1 MSMKK
6 HLFYVVL
13 LGVLISE
20 SACSSYR
27 HIPYFQN
34 APQEGVEVIDNYVA
48 ITIQAQDLLA
58 LNVTSLNSEAAAVFN
73 NNLNRTNGNN
83 NDITT
88 NNPIQGYLVD
98 EKGEINIPYVGIV
111 KVAGLSI
118 TDARNQLQRR
128 LATYLKDPIV
138 NLRVVNFKVS
148 VLGDVLRPDV
158 YHITSERVTVPEAL
172 SLAGDLN
179 ITALR
184 TNVLVIREQEGRRH
198 YYHLDLTSK
207 SIFSSPYYFLRN
219 NDVLY
224 IQPDKTK
231 FATVDRGYRTASL
244 VLSGLSILAIVLS
257 TILR

>member
-1 MSMKK
+1 MKK
-6 HLFYVVL
+6 ILFYAL
-13 LGVLISE
+13 LAGLMAIAP
-20 SACSSYR
+20 ACSSYR

-34 APQEGVEVIDNYVA
+34 APQEGMEAINNYVA
-48 ITIQAQDLLA
+48 MTIQVQDLLA

-73 NNLNRTNGNN
+73 NNLNRINGNN
-83 NDITT
+83 NDLTT
-88 NNPIQGYLVD
+88 SNPVQGYLVD
-98 EKGEINIPYVGIV
+98 EKGEINLPYMGVV

-118 TDARNQLQRR
+118 TDARNLLQKR

-172 SLAGDLN
+172 GLAGDLN

-184 TNVLVIREQEGRRH
+184 TNVLLIREQEGKRH

-207 SIFSSPYYFLRN
+207 EVFSSPYYFLRN

-224 IQPDKTK
+224 VQPDKTK